1 LTRTSIILLGL
12 PNVPWNL
19 SNPSVV
25 KTGLH
30 ITVTLVT
37 WRGVLGWDKSYCAK
51 NTDYLEKF
59 SESSGFV
66 VLWSYFQ
73 YILHTC
79 GYQLWP
85 SSYRH
90 IFSRWFVDWFYPLPC
105 AATTNS
111 PNQISYDPKPLNGLY
126 STCLYLSWTLD
137 IYLLF

>member
-1 LTRTSIILLGL
+1 LGL

-79 GYQLWP
+79 GYL
-85 SSYRH
+85 
-90 IFSRWFVDWFYPLPC
+90 
-105 AATTNS
+105 T
-111 PNQISYDPKPLNGLY
+111 
-126 STCLYLSWTLD
+126 D
-137 IYLLF
+137 IYFPDDLSTDFTLCLVLLQPTVRIKLAMILNLLMVYILLAFIYHEL